1 MLELTGDA
9 LNLEQIEAVAKG
21 EKVGLNAD
29 AARRCIE
36 SSETI
41 AQIIREGRTVYGV
54 NTGFGL
60 LSDVKISNE
69 QLDQLQLNLVRSHC
83 CGVGAPLS
91 VEETRVLILLRANV
105 IAKGFSGARL
115 ETLEQLILM
124 LNRGVIP
131 VVPERGSVG
140 ASGDLA
146 PLAHLALCLVGEGE
160 AFYQGQRM
168 TASQAL
174 ALANLKPI
182 QLGPKEGLALLNG
195 TQAMCAVG
203 TLALARGERLVRQA
217 DVIGVMTLESLLG
230 TPAAFDP
237 RISECR
243 PHPGQI
249 AAARHLS
256 YLCEESEIRES
267 HRENDSR
274 VQDAYSL
281 RCMPQVHG
289 MARGVLEHAKSVL
302 EIETKSA
309 TDNPLVFSDSGDV
322 ISGGNFHGAPV
333 AAALDYAKI
342 GLTALASMCERRID
356 RLLNPSSNEG
366 LPPFLATTPGL
377 DSGQMI
383 CHVTAA
389 ALLNEMKTLSY
400 PSSVDSV
407 PTSGGKED
415 HVSMG
420 MNAALHLRQV
430 VQNLSWILAVE
441 AIAASQAMSFREPL
455 RPSKPIREAV
465 ERVRSVVPPMNGDQ
479 VMSEAIEKLSLE
491 LQQGL
496 LDL

>member
-1 MLELTGDA
+1 MLELTGNT
-9 LNLEQIEAVAKG
+9 LTLEQIEEVANGG
-21 EKVGLNAD
+21 EVGLCAA

-41 AQIIREGRTVYGV
+41 TQIIREGRTVYGV

-69 QLDQLQLNLVRSHC
+69 QLGQLQLNLVRSHC
-83 CGVGAPLS
+83 CGVGVPLS
-91 VEETRVLILLRANV
+91 EEETRVLMLLRANV

-115 ETLEQLILM
+115 ETLQQLILM
-124 LNRGVIP
+124 LNRGVVP

-146 PLAHLALCLVGEGE
+146 PLAHLALCMIGEGE
-160 AFYQGQRM
+160 ALYQGSKM
-168 TASQAL
+168 GAAEAL
-174 ALANLKPI
+174 SRANLKPVE
-182 QLGPKEGLALLNG
+182 LGPKEGLALLNG
-195 TQAMCAVG
+195 TQSMCAVG
-203 TLALARGERLVRQA
+203 ALALARAERLVRQA
-217 DVIGVMTLESLLG
+217 DVIGVITLEALLG
-230 TPAAFDP
+230 TPVAFDP
-237 RISECR
+237 RISENR

-249 AAARHLS
+249 AAARHLAE
-256 YLCEESEIRES
+256 LCTESEIRES

-289 MARGVLEHAKSVL
+289 MARGVLDHVRSVL
-302 EIETKSA
+302 ETETGSA
-309 TDNPLVFSDSGDV
+309 TDNPLVFSDTGEV

-333 AAALDYAKI
+333 AAALDYAKV
-342 GLTALASMCERRID
+342 GLTALASISERRTD

-366 LPPFLATTPGL
+366 LPAFLAATPGL

-383 CHVTAA
+383 SHVTAA
-389 ALLNEMKTLSY
+389 ALLNEMKTLSH

-430 VQNLSWILAVE
+430 MQNLSWILAVE
-441 AIAASQAMSFREPL
+441 AIAASQAISCREPL
-455 RPSKPIREAV
+455 KPSKPIQEAV
-465 ERVRSVVPPMNGDQ
+465 ERIRGIVPLMSGDQ
-479 VMSEAIEKLSLE
+479 ALSEPIDRLATALKR
-491 LQQGL
+491 GL

>member
-168 TASQAL
+168 TASEAL

-267 HRENDSR
+267 HRENDPR